1 MKKTSVFVALLALLA
16 VAGFGF
22 EKTQNLSVPAQGLSR
37 LEISAGA
44 GFLRVSGR
52 EGAGA
57 VEVKAEIVVSG
68 VDEKEMEAYIKDHV
82 ELELRSAGGAA
93 ILVSKIRERG
103 FFFPREAR
111 IDLTVMVPKTL
122 ALEIDDGSGELSV
135 EDMAAGVRIDDGS
148 GELRVERIAGNLR
161 IDDGSGE
168 ITVKDIE
175 GNVEIVDGS
184 GEVDVTN
191 VTGDLSLDDGSGG
204 VDLRKIGGTVTI
216 DDGSGSLTVDD
227 VGKDVRIKHKGSGS
241 TDITNVRGK
250 VIR

>member
-1 MKKTSVFVALLALLA
+1 MKKAAIFAGLFVLIAL
-16 VAGFGF
+16 AGFGF
-22 EKTQNLSVPAQGLSR
+22 EKTQNLTVPAQGLSR

-68 VDEKEMEAYIKDHV
+68 VDEKEMEAYIKNHV
-82 ELELRSAGGAA
+82 ELELRTAGGAA
-93 ILVSKIRERG
+93 ILVSRIKERG

-111 IDLTVMVPKTL
+111 IDLTVTVPKTL
-122 ALEIDDGSGELSV
+122 ALEIDDGSGEMSV
-135 EDMAAGVRIDDGS
+135 EDMAAAVSIEDGS
-148 GELRVERIAGNLR
+148 GELRVQRIAGDLR
-161 IDDGSGE
+161 IEDGSGG
-168 ITVKDIE
+168 IMVDGVQ
-175 GNVEIVDGS
+175 GNVEITDGS
-184 GEVDVTN
+184 GDVDVRN

-204 VDLRKIGGTVTI
+204 VDLRKIGGTVTV
-216 DDGSGSLTVDD
+216 DDGSGSLTIDD